1 MTRFRRFAQ
10 EIRKRFFPCMTKDQA
25 DILASVKFPCC

>member
-1 MTRFRRFAQ
+1 MKRMMKTLLKRFAY
-10 EIRKRFFPCMTKDQA
+10 KPLTKEQA